1 MLNRFRASAGAAL
14 LLVMAACG
22 PTAKGPPIPTV
33 SASVRLVPA
42 EGPGCFPT
50 AGGML
55 NNAPQPKGACFELSP
70 AALDPDIIMVPLAKV
85 FMITWLSVDGK
96 FLYVAPASPA
106 DSLNVSQLLK
116 GKFLF
121 KSYNQ

>member
-1 MLNRFRASAGAAL
+1 MLKRLGASAGL
-14 LLVMAACG
+14 GLLVVVSACG

-96 FLYVAPASPA
+96 FLYVPRHPP
-106 DSLNVSQLLK
+106 LIV
-116 GKFLF
+116 
-121 KSYNQ
+121 